1 MRRAATAAL
10 LLSASLAVAQPAFL
24 PPPPAAPGT
33 ARPALLQALL
43 EHTRTTLVLRDGRLD
58 GPGAGLIRGLA
69 APVQHVLLGED
80 HGNQGIAQFATA
92 LWRELQPLG
101 WRHAAVESDP
111 WTTATLETSLR
122 AGGLPAWTRAADGS
136 AAAAAF
142 FTWGP
147 EAAFAQ
153 AVVQSVP
160 APALWGLD
168 QVFVGAAPAL
178 LARIAREAAS
188 PAARP
193 LAAALAD
200 EARAQPLQ
208 ALGRF
213 DDARLRALAEA
224 LSDPADAALLTLA
237 GDLWQS
243 NRIYRGHAV
252 EGVESWFGND
262 EREQLMR
269 RLYRQA
275 FEAAER
281 RDGRPPKVML
291 KFGAWHLMRG
301 MTPTMV
307 QGFGGHVA
315 ELAAARGH
323 AVLSILAL
331 CGPGGRAGSYAGTEQ
346 PCDAGLQAEW
356 SFLAPLLSREQVTVF
371 DLRPWRLR
379 PGRLADLPL
388 AVHRVVGSYDLLVF
402 VPSTPGSAFLP
413 GLALPR

>member
-193 LAAALAD
+193 LRSP
-200 EARAQPLQ
+200 RA
-208 ALGRF
+208 
-213 DDARLRALAEA
+213 
-224 LSDPADAALLTLA
+224 S
-237 GDLWQS
+237 S
-243 NRIYRGHAV
+243 NRSART
-252 EGVESWFGND
+252 
-262 EREQLMR
+262 
-269 RLYRQA
+269 
-275 FEAAER
+275 AASA
-281 RDGRPPKVML
+281 M
-291 KFGAWHLMRG
+291 
-301 MTPTMV
+301 
-307 QGFGGHVA
+307 
-315 ELAAARGH
+315 
-323 AVLSILAL
+323 
-331 CGPGGRAGSYAGTEQ
+331 
-346 PCDAGLQAEW
+346 
-356 SFLAPLLSREQVTVF
+356 APLAMAWTMSPPSFSAPARVSTWRRARCTARSSLSRICGV
-371 DLRPWRLR
+371 
-379 PGRLADLPL
+379 
-388 AVHRVVGSYDLLVF
+388 
-402 VPSTPGSAFLP
+402 
-413 GLALPR
+413 